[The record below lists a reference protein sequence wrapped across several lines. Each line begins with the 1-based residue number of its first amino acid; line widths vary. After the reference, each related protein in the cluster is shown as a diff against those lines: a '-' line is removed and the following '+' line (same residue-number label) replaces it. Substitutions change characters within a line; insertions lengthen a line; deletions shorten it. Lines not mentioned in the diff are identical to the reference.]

1 MDNKPPNK
9 GRKLKKNSW
18 NQTSSKRSTKK
29 TPWGGGGERGRQ
41 WISDF
46 VKKEGRQTPP
56 LEGGGVRGRQLGANS
71 SKKRDKKNPPLGG
84 GEKEDDCWDQP
95 SPNPM
100 TLPERAMFA

>member
-46 VKKEGRQTPP
+46 VKKEGRQTP
-56 LEGGGVRGRQLGANS
+56 GGERDDSWEQTS
-71 SKKRDKKNPPLGG
+71 SKKKDKKNPPMGG
-84 GEKEDDCWDQP
+84 GEKEDKGWDQP
-95 SPNPM
+95 SPKPM

>member
-56 LEGGGVRGRQLGANS
+56 WGGG
-71 SKKRDKKNPPLGG
+71 SKRTTVGSKLRRKRRTKKTPPWGG
-84 GEKEDDCWDQP
+84 GEKEDKGWDQP
-95 SPNPM
+95 SPKPM